1 MSKVIAGMGARD
13 RALELVDCGL
23 VDPIRMLEACLVYMS
38 QDDVEDML
46 QCNDMEPERDEDDG
60 QPDEQQEWHDFD
72 PDC

>member
-46 QCNDMEPERDEDDG
+46 QCNDMEPERDEEDG

>member
-46 QCNDMEPERDEDDG
+46 RCNDMEPEEDEDDG

>member
-1 MSKVIAGMGARD
+1 MSSVIGGMGARD

-46 QCNDMEPERDEDDG
+46 HSNDFEVDPEEYDG

>member
-46 QCNDMEPERDEDDG
+46 HCNDMEPERDEEDG